1 MTTKR
6 ERKHPR
12 ITVTGDIP
20 IDERIPRWEAE
31 LLLAALQRL
40 ASPTTKEATDASA
53 L

>member
-20 IDERIPRWEAE
+20 VDDKIPRWEAE
-31 LLLAALQRL
+31 LLLAALERL
-40 ASPTTKEATDASA
+40 ASPTTKEASDAPA
-53 L
+53 R